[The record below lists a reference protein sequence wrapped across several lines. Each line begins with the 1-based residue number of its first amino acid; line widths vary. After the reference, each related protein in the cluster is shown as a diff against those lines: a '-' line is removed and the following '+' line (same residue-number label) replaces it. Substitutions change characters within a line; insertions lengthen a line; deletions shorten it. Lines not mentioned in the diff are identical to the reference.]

1 MKREIA
7 AAVADVLRAH
17 GIAEPE
23 TAARDPALARGMIDA
38 AGMFGETEIAPRER
52 RVRRAVYGHL
62 RLDRSPRD
70 AGRWS
75 KCENVNRRMPW
86 GFQNGPSGGALPPP
100 DGLRLHRFRD
110 QTPDVARIRMG
121 FITNRMMKAA
131 ATSMAQESQN
141 TVCQPPEYSATTL
154 PSGTRSE
161 ATPFAVKIRP

>member
-1 MKREIA
+1 MPPDCSGK
-7 AAVADVLRAH
+7 
-17 GIAEPE
+17 P
-23 TAARDPALARGMIDA
+23 
-38 AGMFGETEIAPRER
+38 
-52 RVRRAVYGHL
+52 
-62 RLDRSPRD
+62 RSPHWSSASNARST
-70 AGRWS
+70 AICGWTEPRAMRGRGN

-86 GFQNGPSGGALPPP
+86 GFQNGPSGRALPLP
-100 DGLRLHRFRD
+100 DGLRLHPFRD
-110 QTPDVARIRMG
+110 QAPDVARIRMG